1 MGWCVAWSATWL
13 GDLDPTNGIVV
24 RDEHVMLGW
33 GRDYSD
39 VAPLIGVILG
49 GGKQTLSVECRRLVA
64 TLVDAG
70 IPREAH
76 DNTLCPAPDR
86 I

>member
-1 MGWCVAWSATWL
+1 M
-13 GDLDPTNGIVV
+13 

-49 GGKQTLSVECRRLVA
+49 GGKQTLSVEVELVA
-64 TLVDAG
+64 LGD
-70 IPREAH
+70 EA
-76 DNTLCPAPDR
+76 P
-86 I
+86 